1 MDAQQ
6 LAEAS
11 VWVDQAAAA
20 RERISDNLSALA
32 TSAWLS
38 FAGWYDEKLVAQL
51 AAEMAAMSSN
61 AQDLISGSAQQYVS
75 NVVAA
80 LRGTTVRIPPVQ
92 RPPIRNGADLLRVHT
107 RPAEVF
113 RRAYAQGASEEKARD
128 DALKRAVKLAETDVQ
143 LTARSVQHEQMKALD
158 VRHYRRVL
166 RPELAKHGSCGL
178 CVVAS
183 DRVYN
188 EKDLLP
194 IHGGCNCE
202 TLPIIGDNDPGKP
215 LNAEDL
221 KKLYAAAGSTSG
233 ADLKRVRV
241 TVNEHG
247 EYGPVLSRKGD
258 NFRGPKDVPLDQNPA
273 RAQRMLTRVEP
284 VLRDLERRAAEG
296 ADVAGPLAYQRDLAD
311 RLRRVV
317 SAAA

>member
-80 LRGTTVRIPPVQ
+80 LRGTAVRVPPVQ

-113 RRAYAQGASEEKARD
+113 RRSYAQGATEEE
-128 DALKRAVKLAETDVQ
+128 ALQQAVKRAVKLAETDVQ

-202 TLPIIGDNDPGKP
+202 TLPIIGDSDPGKP

-258 NFRGPKDVPLDQNPA
+258 NFRGPKDVPLDQDPA
-273 RAQRMLTRVEP
+273 RAQRMLARVEP

-317 SAAA
+317 AAAA